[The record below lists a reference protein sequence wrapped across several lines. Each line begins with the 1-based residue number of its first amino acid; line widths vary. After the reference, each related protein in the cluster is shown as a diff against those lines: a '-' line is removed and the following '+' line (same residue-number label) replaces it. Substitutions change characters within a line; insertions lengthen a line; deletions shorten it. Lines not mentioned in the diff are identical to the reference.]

1 MTKTDPSQLTN
12 ERLTLLYHVSQVF
25 NSTLE
30 LDEVLNIVMD
40 EVIAATQAERGFVV
54 LCESEDELVFHAARG
69 IEKTTIDDPQFQIS
83 RGVIEQVADR
93 GQPVLTSDAQ
103 HDDRFSDRESV
114 TDLGLRSI
122 MCAPLKVKDQDLGV
136 IYVDNQLI
144 AGIFTQDDLDMLNAI
159 SSSAAIAI
167 ENARLYQVAVEK
179 GRMERELQMA
189 YKVQSSLIPEQIPQV
204 PGWDFAA
211 RWLPARVVAGDFY
224 DFIHYDEG
232 NLGLVIAD
240 VVDKGKPAALFMAIS
255 RSILRASV
263 LQAATLKDG
272 ISEVNNLI
280 CADLVYGMFLTL
292 VYCIIKP
299 GSGDLTYVNAGHN
312 PPLLYRADQDELSE
326 LTRTGMLL
334 GVDEAASYE
343 QEIIRLRSG
352 DLILFY
358 TDGVCDAINPDQE
371 EFCMA
376 RLRKVLLENKHKPAE
391 DVVAALVDAI
401 ANHTQSADQYDD
413 ITILAAKR
421 S

>member
-136 IYVDNQLI
+136 IYVDNRLI

-159 SSSAAIAI
+159 SSS
-167 ENARLYQVAVEK
+167 
-179 GRMERELQMA
+179 
-189 YKVQSSLIPEQIPQV
+189 
-204 PGWDFAA
+204 
-211 RWLPARVVAGDFY
+211 
-224 DFIHYDEG
+224 
-232 NLGLVIAD
+232 
-240 VVDKGKPAALFMAIS
+240 
-255 RSILRASV
+255 
-263 LQAATLKDG
+263 
-272 ISEVNNLI
+272 
-280 CADLVYGMFLTL
+280 
-292 VYCIIKP
+292 
-299 GSGDLTYVNAGHN
+299 
-312 PPLLYRADQDELSE
+312 
-326 LTRTGMLL
+326 
-334 GVDEAASYE
+334 
-343 QEIIRLRSG
+343 
-352 DLILFY
+352 
-358 TDGVCDAINPDQE
+358 
-371 EFCMA
+371 
-376 RLRKVLLENKHKPAE
+376 
-391 DVVAALVDAI
+391 
-401 ANHTQSADQYDD
+401 
-413 ITILAAKR
+413 
-421 S
+421 